1 MCGPTTNNL
10 QYIFYK
16 ILYSDSFEGALST
29 EIEYKKTNKQT
40 TRAFLI
46 GQIPRVN
53 VQFRNSIKPYQTQTT
68 GQFRLVCDLS

>member
-29 EIEYKKTNKQT
+29 EIEYKKKQQQQLGL
-40 TRAFLI
+40 F
-46 GQIPRVN
+46 
-53 VQFRNSIKPYQTQTT
+53 
-68 GQFRLVCDLS
+68 